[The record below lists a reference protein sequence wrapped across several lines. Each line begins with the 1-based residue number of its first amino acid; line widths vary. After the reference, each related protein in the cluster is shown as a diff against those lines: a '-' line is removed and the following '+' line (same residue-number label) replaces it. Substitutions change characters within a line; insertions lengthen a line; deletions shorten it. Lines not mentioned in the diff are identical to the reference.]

1 MKSEATVGLPL
12 RALALFLG
20 IVLVSVTLYATSAE
34 AKTTTAPLGKPIP
47 VEGALSDGGSFDG
60 VIKNGKVTVQNGQ
73 AFVSGTLKGT
83 ATLADGTT
91 QQVTQKFSGA
101 PVDVTSAS
109 QTECQILFLDIG
121 PIFLDLLGL
130 QVDLSPIQLD
140 ITAVRGPGNLLGNL
154 LCGLVG
160 ILD

>member
-1 MKSEATVGLPL
+1 VA
-12 RALALFLG
+12 
-20 IVLVSVTLYATSAE
+20 
-34 AKTTTAPLGKPIP
+34 
-47 VEGALSDGGSFDG
+47 VEGELSDGGSFEG
-60 VIKNGKVTVQNGQ
+60 VIKNGKVTVQDGQ

-91 QQVTQKFSGA
+91 EQVKQKFSGVPA
-101 PVDVTSAS
+101 DVTSAS
-109 QTECQILFLDIG
+109 QTECQILFLDLG

-130 QVDLSPIQLD
+130 QVDLSEIELD
-140 ITAVRGPGNLLGNL
+140 ITAVPGPGNLLGNL